1 MELNK
6 KHITIL
12 EKAFSVW
19 SDKMD
24 AYDLHYAKEDVYHAK
39 SPAQAIRKFLSS
51 EWGYDLEF
59 SDCRTKRIPSFDK
72 IVYNDGNVCISDI
85 KYKIEEHLSE
95 IERMN
100 KIRLLPDDTMFYV
113 QDKRNYVGNSVVWW
127 GKDENGYVIDPNKAM
142 KVTKE
147 YILSK
152 KWRNTDVIWEAT
164 EVENNISWH
173 VDAQYLKNN
182 KSY

>member
-6 KHITIL
+6 KYITIV

-19 SDKMD
+19 SDKMN
-24 AYDLHYAKEDVYHAK
+24 AYDLHYAKEDVYRAK

-59 SDCRTKRIPSFDK
+59 SDCRTQRIPSFDN
-72 IVYNDGNVCISDI
+72 IVYNDGNICINDI
-85 KYKIEEHLSE
+85 RCHIEGYMDE
-95 IERMN
+95 IERIN
-100 KIRLLPDDTMFYV
+100 KIQRLPDDSMFYV
-113 QDKRNYVGNSVVWW
+113 QDKRNYVGNSVLWW
-127 GKDENGYVIDPNKAM
+127 GKDENGYTIDPRKAM
-142 KVTKE
+142 KVSKE

-152 KWRNTDVIWEAT
+152 KWRKTDIIWEST

-173 VDAQYLKNN
+173 VDAQYLKHN
-182 KSY
+182 KSF